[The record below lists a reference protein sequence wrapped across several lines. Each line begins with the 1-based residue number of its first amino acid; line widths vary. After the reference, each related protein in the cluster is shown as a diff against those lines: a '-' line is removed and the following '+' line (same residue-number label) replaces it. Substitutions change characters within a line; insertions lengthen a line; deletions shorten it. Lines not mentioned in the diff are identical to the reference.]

1 VDANFNPDLQDKLS
15 RMTARQGRAAETLVE
30 EAVVRLVDYDEWF
43 LKEVDKG
50 LAAADGEEFVEQATS
65 AE

>member
-1 VDANFNPDLQDKLS
+1 VDVHFNPDLQDKLL
-15 RMTARQGRAAETLVE
+15 RMTARQGRAAERLVE

-50 LAAADGEEFVEQATS
+50 WLRPMGRNLSSTATS